1 MTIHIQDGL
10 RTSNEIW
17 KVIGHNS
24 QMKDRRS
31 KNDIDDP
38 LGSYLPSGEAFGP
51 KMLNAYFPMSLGKN
65 SLTLSFVYHFFL
77 FGSQK
82 SQPKDKKGKR
92 GFPLSLLSCQFLI
105 FI

>member
-1 MTIHIQDGL
+1 
-10 RTSNEIW
+10 
-17 KVIGHNS
+17 
-24 QMKDRRS
+24 MKDRRS

-92 GFPLSLLSCQFLI
+92 GRPLSFWSCQFLI